1 MSILIGAAAVLLLLG
16 LGVTIGCAMYESSS
30 YAMRSMAP
38 VARIARLTPL
48 YWLIFWLF
56 REPK

>member
-1 MSILIGAAAVLLLLG
+1 MSILTGAAAVLLLLG
-16 LGVTIGCAMYESSS
+16 LGVTIGFAMYESSS
-30 YAMRSMAP
+30 HNTLSMAP

-56 REPK
+56 REPE